1 MVCTAE
7 YYLAKYLDSF
17 IKPNINT
24 LHSVNSTSAFIGKL
38 NDFQFSDSD
47 HLVSYDVSSL
57 YTNVPLD
64 ESIEL
69 ISNKVYSADSLATPP
84 FPKKVFVQLLKFST
98 SGLFMYKNNLF
109 RQVDGVAM
117 GSPLGPSIANF
128 FLGHLEEKKLFTNGN
143 INPKLYVRYVDDIFA
158 VFGKNESFQPFLH
171 HINSQHPN
179 IKFTVEESVNN
190 ILPFLD
196 TCIELKGDYFE
207 SFVYRKKTN
216 TNVLLNAEATCPV
229 NWKRSVIFGAINRAK
244 MICKSHNL
252 FLKEVSKLKGIFTS
266 NGYSNMFFDRV
277 YKSFMLRNE
286 HGTTSDKNEVNFKHM
301 LKIPFVGQVS
311 HEFKS
316 KIMKLFLSEL
326 RIEICPVFSTV
337 KVSNFFSL
345 KSRTPR
351 QITSNVVYKFTCLC
365 DSSLTY
371 IGKTKRHLGVRVEEH
386 LGYQREKPV
395 GEIKTHLKKC
405 DLCKQSNLDNFQ
417 IVKKSMSDH
426 EAKINEALVIKNE
439 NPPLNKNLFN
449 KGSLFTLNIYY

>member
-1 MVCTAE
+1 MTFLR
-7 YYLAKYLDSF
+7 YL
-17 IKPNINT
+17 
-24 LHSVNSTSAFIGKL
+24 
-38 NDFQFSDSD
+38 
-47 HLVSYDVSSL
+47 
-57 YTNVPLD
+57 
-64 ESIEL
+64 E
-69 ISNKVYSADSLATPP
+69 
-84 FPKKVFVQLLKFST
+84 
-98 SGLFMYKNNLF
+98 
-109 RQVDGVAM
+109 
-117 GSPLGPSIANF
+117 
-128 FLGHLEEKKLFTNGN
+128 
-143 INPKLYVRYVDDIFA
+143 
-158 VFGKNESFQPFLH
+158 KNESFQPFLH

-207 SFVYRKKTN
+207 SYVYRKKTN

-244 MICKSHNL
+244 RICKSHNL
-252 FLKEVSKLKGIFTS
+252 FLKEVSKLKGIFIS

-286 HGTTSDKNEVNFKHM
+286 NATTSDKNEVNFKHM

-365 DSSLTY
+365 DTSLIC
-371 IGKTKRHLGVRVEEH
+371 IGKTKLRLVVRSFE
-386 LGYQREKPV
+386 Y
-395 GEIKTHLKKC
+395 
-405 DLCKQSNLDNFQ
+405 LDF
-417 IVKKSMSDH
+417 VRD
-426 EAKINEALVIKNE
+426 
-439 NPPLNKNLFN
+439 NPL
-449 KGSLFTLNIYY
+449 SEV